1 MGQHYCNNI
10 IRLIYFSA
18 LISFISQDLVR
29 KRRPRPTEWK
39 ANIRK
44 AKRNR
49 GEAYKQCNG
58 NIAPARS
65 MGPPCSRF
73 CHLGCKY
80 RFDHDQRKQMF
91 DEYWALASFERQRDF
106 IRHYVNEYHKPQQ
119 KKKIKESSNITK
131 HIPLRWGAS
140 MFDFLCEHT
149 WYR

>member
-1 MGQHYCNNI
+1 MGQHYCNNNI
-10 IRLIYFSA
+10 IHLIYFSS

-29 KRRPRPTEWK
+29 KKKDQGPLNGR

-49 GEAYKQCNG
+49 GEAYKQCNS

-73 CHLGCKY
+73 CHLACKY

-119 KKKIKESSNITK
+119 KQIKESSNIT
-131 HIPLRWGAS
+131 
-140 MFDFLCEHT
+140 
-149 WYR
+149 